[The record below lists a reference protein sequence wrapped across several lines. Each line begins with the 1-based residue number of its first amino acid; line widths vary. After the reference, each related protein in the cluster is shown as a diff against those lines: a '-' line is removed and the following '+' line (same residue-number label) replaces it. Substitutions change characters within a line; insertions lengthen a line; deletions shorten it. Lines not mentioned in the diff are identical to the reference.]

1 MVKLSWRRDVV
12 EADIAAIEALVQRT
26 GFFTPAEVR
35 MAGEL
40 VEARL
45 TQGIDSGYEFLV
57 GEANG
62 VVAGYTCYG
71 RIEGTES
78 SFDLYWIAVDPTLQG
93 SGIGRQ
99 VLQQTEIA
107 MKAEGGSRYYAE
119 TSSTDKYAPTRQF
132 YERAGFR
139 QVASIADFYRP
150 GDGKVIYEKLVV

>member
-1 MVKLSWRRDVV
+1 MVTLAWRREVV

-26 GFFTPAEVR
+26 GFFTTAEVR

-45 TQGIDSGYEFLV
+45 ERGYDSGYEFLI

-62 VVAGYTCYG
+62 VIAGYTCYG
-71 RIEGTES
+71 LIEGTEG

-93 SGIGRQ
+93 GGIGRQ
-99 VLQQTEIA
+99 VLEQTEAA
-107 MKAEGGSRYYAE
+107 MRAEGGTRYYAE
-119 TSSTDKYAPTRQF
+119 TSSTDKYAPTRKF

-139 QVASIADFYRP
+139 EVARIADFYRP
-150 GDGKVIYEKLVV
+150 GDGKVIYEKLV